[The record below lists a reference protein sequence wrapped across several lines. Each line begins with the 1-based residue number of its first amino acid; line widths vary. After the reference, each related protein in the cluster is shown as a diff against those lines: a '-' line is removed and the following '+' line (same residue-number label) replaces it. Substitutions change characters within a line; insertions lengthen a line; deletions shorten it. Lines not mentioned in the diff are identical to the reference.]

1 MGGRQALGLSQ
12 EELAQRIYV
21 SRVTVR
27 KWETGRALPDV
38 QSMLLIANLF
48 GTTIDELVRGD
59 VDEMREMVEKNERRT
74 RTFAVA
80 LAAVAIAIAVVAALA
95 GSFALGR
102 LARPAWTAA
111 ILPTLSSRRPHSGDP
126 LQDVAQARGVG
137 LLLLESCARKLLRGV
152 ELARRREGGG
162 LHEAR
167 VRLRH
172 GN

>member
-1 MGGRQALGLSQ
+1 MS
-12 EELAQRIYV
+12 
-21 SRVTVR
+21 SVTVR
-27 KWETGRALPDV
+27 SWENGRALPDV

-80 LAAVAIAIAVVAALA
+80 LAAVAIAIAIAVVAALA

-126 LQDVAQARGVG
+126 LQDVAQALGVG
-137 LLLLESCARKLLRGV
+137 LLLGEGAAGEPLGGV

-172 GN
+172 GD